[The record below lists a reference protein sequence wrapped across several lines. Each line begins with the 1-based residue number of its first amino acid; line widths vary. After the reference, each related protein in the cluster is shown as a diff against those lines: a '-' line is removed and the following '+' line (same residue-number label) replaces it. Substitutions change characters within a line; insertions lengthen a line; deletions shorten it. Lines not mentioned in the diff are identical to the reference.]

1 MEIYVATQYTRTPN
15 ARFESQ
21 AKGQSGEGFRE
32 KLLLPKLNECIR
44 NGGMLF
50 VFFDGCL
57 GAGVS
62 FLEEAFGGLIRSGV
76 SFGDIQNHL
85 RIVWKSNP
93 RKQRQAEDF
102 IIKAY
107 HDKEKGL

>member
-21 AKGQSGEGFRE
+21 AKGQSGEGFRN

-44 NGGMLF
+44 KGEMLY

-62 FLEEAFGGLIRSGV
+62 FLEEAFGGLIRNGV
-76 SFGDIQNHL
+76 SYEDINNHL

-93 RKQRQAEDF
+93 RKQLQAEAF
-102 IIKAY
+102 IKKAQD
-107 HDKEKGL
+107 DKEKAV

>member
-21 AKGQSGEGFRE
+21 AKGQSGEGFRD
-32 KLLLPKLNECIR
+32 KLLLPKLKKCIEK
-44 NGGMLF
+44 GDTLY

-62 FLEEAFGGLIRSGV
+62 FLEEAFGGLIRKGIA
-76 SFGDIQNHL
+76 FNDIQNHL

-93 RKQRQAEDF
+93 RKQHQAEGF
-102 IIKAY
+102 IIKA
-107 HDKEKGL
+107 HNDKENGI